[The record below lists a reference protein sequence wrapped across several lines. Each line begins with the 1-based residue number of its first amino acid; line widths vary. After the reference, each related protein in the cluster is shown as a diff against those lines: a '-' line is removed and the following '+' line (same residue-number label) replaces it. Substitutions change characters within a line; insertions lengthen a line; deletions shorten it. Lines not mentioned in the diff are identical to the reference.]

1 MHIRQI
7 FQSLF
12 QKNSQRS
19 MKSATGFEESYT
31 SKQIKFRPKFH
42 SERKKLKNYEPL
54 YGAKM

>member
-19 MKSATGFEESYT
+19 MKSATGFEDT
-31 SKQIKFRPKFH
+31 SKQIKFAIMSLLTEQRCNV
-42 SERKKLKNYEPL
+42 R
-54 YGAKM
+54 